1 MKYNV
6 MFDFAFTA
14 IAEDKSGDTLSG
26 KEIRKAILTRISK
39 LSDDEIK
46 EVIGFCD
53 SYEEEA

>member
-14 IAEDKSGDTLSG
+14 IAEDKCGDTLSG